1 MFMEV
6 RILICS
12 SAIFINNFLKLY
24 IMVTVGIDFDNTI
37 INYDN
42 LIHKIA
48 VENKLISD
56 SIPPSKKKIRDYLRT
71 VKNGEI
77 EWQKIQA
84 VIYGARIMEAEAMEG
99 VLEFIAACLNKGI
112 KVYIISHKTTYSNLY
127 KTGTNLRG
135 AALTWME
142 HYLFFDK
149 FSDENVFFESTME
162 EKIKRISELKCDY
175 FIDDMEELFMHG
187 IFPSSVKKVLFST
200 EGSIYNDRVAD
211 VKVFSRWKDIHNY
224 ILS

>member
-1 MFMEV
+1 
-6 RILICS
+6 
-12 SAIFINNFLKLY
+12 
-24 IMVTVGIDFDNTI
+24 MVTIGIDFDNTI
-37 INYDN
+37 ISYDS

-48 VENKLISD
+48 LENNVIPSLL
-56 SIPPSKKKIRDYLRT
+56 PPSKKKIRDHLRT

-84 VIYGARIMEAEAMEG
+84 VIYGTRIMEAEAMEG

-112 KVYIISHKTTYSNLY
+112 KVYIVSHKTTYSNLY
-127 KTGTNLRG
+127 KNVTYLRG

-162 EKIKRISELKCDY
+162 EKIKRIAELKCDY
-175 FIDDMEELFMHG
+175 FIDDSEGLFMHG
-187 IFPSSVKKVLFST
+187 IFPSSVKKILFSA
-200 EGSIYNDRVAD
+200 EGSIYNDKVAD
-211 VKVFSRWKDIHNY
+211 IKVFNRWKDIHKH
-224 ILS
+224 ILG

>member
-1 MFMEV
+1 
-6 RILICS
+6 
-12 SAIFINNFLKLY
+12 
-24 IMVTVGIDFDNTI
+24 MVTIGIDFDNTI
-37 INYDN
+37 ISYDS

-48 VENKLISD
+48 LENNVIPSSL
-56 SIPPSKKKIRDYLRT
+56 PPSKKKIRDHLRT

-84 VIYGARIMEAEAMEG
+84 VIYGTRIMEAEAMEG

-112 KVYIISHKTTYSNLY
+112 KVYIVSHKTTYSNLY
-127 KTGTNLRG
+127 KNVTNLRG

-162 EKIKRISELKCDY
+162 EKIKRIAELKCDY
-175 FIDDMEELFMHG
+175 FIDDSEGLFMHG
-187 IFPSSVKKVLFST
+187 IFPSSVKKILFSA
-200 EGSIYNDRVAD
+200 EGSIYNDKVAD
-211 VKVFSRWKDIHNY
+211 IKVFNRWKDIHKH
-224 ILS
+224 ILG

>member
-1 MFMEV
+1 
-6 RILICS
+6 
-12 SAIFINNFLKLY
+12 
-24 IMVTVGIDFDNTI
+24 MVTIGIDFDNTI
-37 INYDN
+37 ISYDS

-48 VENKLISD
+48 LENNVIPSSL
-56 SIPPSKKKIRDYLRT
+56 PPSKKKIRDHLRT

-84 VIYGARIMEAEAMEG
+84 VIYGTRIMEAEAMEG

-112 KVYIISHKTTYSNLY
+112 KVYIVSHKTTYSNLY
-127 KTGTNLRG
+127 KNVTYLRG

-162 EKIKRISELKCDY
+162 EKIKRIAELKCDY
-175 FIDDMEELFMHG
+175 FIDDSEGLFMHG
-187 IFPSSVKKVLFST
+187 IFPSSVKKILFSA
-200 EGSIYNDRVAD
+200 EGSIYNDKVAD
-211 VKVFSRWKDIHNY
+211 IKVFNRWKDIHKH
-224 ILS
+224 ILG

>member
-1 MFMEV
+1 
-6 RILICS
+6 
-12 SAIFINNFLKLY
+12 
-24 IMVTVGIDFDNTI
+24 MVTIGIDFDNTI
-37 INYDN
+37 ISYDS

-48 VENKLISD
+48 LENNVIPSLL
-56 SIPPSKKKIRDYLRT
+56 PPSKKKIRDHLRT

-84 VIYGARIMEAEAMEG
+84 VIYGTRIMEAEAMEG

-112 KVYIISHKTTYSNLY
+112 KVYIVSHKTTYSNLY
-127 KTGTNLRG
+127 KNVTNLRG

-162 EKIKRISELKCDY
+162 EKIKRIAELKCDY
-175 FIDDMEELFMHG
+175 FIDDSEELFMHG
-187 IFPSSVKKVLFST
+187 IFPSSVKKILFSA
-200 EGSIYNDRVAD
+200 EGSIYNDKVAD
-211 VKVFSRWKDIHNY
+211 IKVFNRWKDIHKH
-224 ILS
+224 ILG